1 MSIIFKIWKKIEII
15 KDEDG
20 DLIKE
25 TIIEKNGEVKEITAN
40 EEGIMIE
47 IIKKKMEILLK
58 KLRKK

>member
-1 MSIIFKIWKKIEII
+1 MKKTETT
-15 KDEDG
+15 KDKDG